1 MADPSKFKSIGIDLD
16 TYNKLKIICDK
27 ERRNIRQQIG
37 LMVDKEY
44 EKQDKDMRLL
54 SYKILVEKF
63 NKKYGNLTTP
73 QRNLLKHFINNISN
87 TNSLREYIESEVT
100 KLKSIK

>member
-1 MADPSKFKSIGIDLD
+1 MADPSKFKSIGIDVS

-44 EKQDKDMRLL
+44 EKHD
-54 SYKILVEKF
+54 I
-63 NKKYGNLTTP
+63 T
-73 QRNLLKHFINNISN
+73 SN
-87 TNSLREYIESEVT
+87 VKTLGLGTLDRSHS
-100 KLKSIK
+100 